1 MTASL
6 KDRVTIE
13 KTAERATP
21 ANVSMAC
28 ELRNR
33 TPAR

>member
-1 MTASL
+1 MTGSL
-6 KDRVTIE
+6 KNRVTIE
-13 KTAERATP
+13 KIAKRATP
-21 ANVSMAC
+21 ANVSIVC